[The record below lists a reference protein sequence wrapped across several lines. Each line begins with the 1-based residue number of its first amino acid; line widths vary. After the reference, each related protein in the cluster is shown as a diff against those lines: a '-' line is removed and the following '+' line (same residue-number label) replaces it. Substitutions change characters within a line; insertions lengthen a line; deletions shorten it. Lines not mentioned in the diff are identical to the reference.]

1 MYPAVAMELKVWVD
15 GVQRVVCGVSEETT
29 CQEVVIALA
38 QAIGQ
43 TGRYVLIQKLRDSER
58 QLVAHERPL
67 EFLAK
72 CGQYANDVHFILQR
86 TGPSLIERP
95 SSDTVTFPPER
106 TLVRASLPMHPK
118 QVTTEVTKRKEP
130 RKSMTFNLGPIGPH
144 EQLPRNKLKEHK
156 QNGVDLKVKA
166 TGALPSKDELFKM
179 VLRQQEQLHALQSQ
193 SDSFDM
199 EFKSFERSRGSMP
212 EDDIFYLEQVIKRNE
227 TELREDDFWQN
238 ELLIEKE
245 RDQELQRYL
254 KDLRL
259 KMDDCVQKMYE
270 LTTKT
275 ESLEREILQE
285 SSRRTKG
292 KSRLGIGDSEETVAR
307 IKADVE
313 TKIKHSVMLEKSLLE
328 TEVTLQETEECLQAK
343 QQELEE
349 LNKELRQCNLQ
360 QFILQTGVTVTAI
373 QPKAED
379 DEHTQP
385 AKPQPP
391 STYRNEGISIPGLD
405 SPPRP
410 TAKQFLGNPRNLQN
424 PLVSSLNP
432 EGVYV

>member
-72 CGQYANDVHFILQR
+72 CGQYANDVQFILQR

-118 QVTTEVTKRKEP
+118 QVNTEVTKRKEP

-156 QNGVDLKVKA
+156 QNGMDLKVKA
-166 TGALPSKDELFKM
+166 SGALPSKDELFKM

-199 EFKSFERSRGSMP
+199 ELKSFEKSRGSVP
-212 EDDIFYLEQVIKRNE
+212 EDDMFYLEQIIKRNE
-227 TELREDDFWQN
+227 TEIREEEFWQN

-245 RDQELQRYL
+245 RDQELQRHL
-254 KDLRL
+254 KDLRV
-259 KMDDCVQKMYE
+259 KMDDCVEKLYE

-292 KSRLGIGDSEETVAR
+292 KSRLGLVDSEETVAR

-313 TKIKHSVMLEKSLLE
+313 TKIKQSVMLEKSFLE
-328 TEVTLQETEECLQAK
+328 TEVALQETEEHLQAK

-360 QFILQTGVTVTAI
+360 QFILQTGVTVTAV
-373 QPKAED
+373 QPKPED
-379 DEHTQP
+379 DELPPP

-391 STYRNEGISIPGLD
+391 STHRNGV
-405 SPPRP
+405 
-410 TAKQFLGNPRNLQN
+410 
-424 PLVSSLNP
+424 VSSRQNT
-432 EGVYV
+432 